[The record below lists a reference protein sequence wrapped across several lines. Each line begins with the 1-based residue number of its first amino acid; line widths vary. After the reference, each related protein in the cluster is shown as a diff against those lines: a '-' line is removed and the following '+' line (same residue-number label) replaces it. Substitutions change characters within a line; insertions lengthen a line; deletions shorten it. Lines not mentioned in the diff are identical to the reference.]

1 MKGILSK
8 NLSSTEKMKDCMP
21 KKILIVDDD
30 ENMLQVLKFRIE
42 EEGYEPVAV
51 TNAKQALRLSS
62 RDVFDLA
69 LVDLR
74 LVGAN
79 GIDLMKELHSSVP
92 EMPVIILTAYGTIE
106 TAVQAMQQG
115 AYSYLTKPFDYHD
128 LIFQIRK
135 GLEKNRLTREV
146 QRLRAIV
153 GENYGFNNIIGKSKA
168 MRIVMEQV
176 VRAAETDSNV
186 CIYGESGT
194 GKELIAKS
202 LHLLSSR
209 KDKNFVAINCGAI
222 PEKLFE
228 GELFGYKRGAF
239 TGAIKDKRGY
249 FSQADKGSLF
259 LDEIAELPES
269 VQVKLLRV
277 LQEHSFYP
285 LGSEHLMKVDVRII
299 AATNADLEDKVR
311 NGTFREDL
319 YYRVHIIPIYIPPL
333 RDRKD
338 DIPLLSE
345 HFIKKHAKR
354 MKREPKELSATALQK
369 LLSYSWPGNVRE
381 LENTIEYAMAMSVGH
396 VINDDL
402 VLHNRR
408 THVTDKGKIKPL
420 KDARAEFEKDYLNTV
435 LSMTRGNVTEAAK
448 LTGKYRSDFYGL
460 LKRYNIQ
467 PADFKN
473 ANNVPGS

>member
-1 MKGILSK
+1 MEQHI
-8 NLSSTEKMKDCMP
+8 P

-51 TNAKQALRLSS
+51 TNAKDALELSS
-62 RDVFDLA
+62 KDVFDLA

-74 LVGAN
+74 LVGTT
-79 GIDLMKELHSSVP
+79 GIDLMKELHSNVP

-115 AYSYLTKPFDYHD
+115 AYSYLTKPFDYRD

-135 GLEKNRLTREV
+135 GLEKNQLAREV
-146 QRLRAIV
+146 KRLRALV
-153 GENYGFNNIIGKSKA
+153 GESYGFSNIIGKSKA

-176 VRAAETDSNV
+176 ARAAETDSNV

-209 KDKNFVAINCGAI
+209 KDNDFVAINCGAI

-228 GELFGYKRGAF
+228 AELFGYKKGAF
-239 TGAIKDKRGY
+239 TGAIKDKKGY

-277 LQEHSFYP
+277 LQEHTFYP
-285 LGSEHLMKVDVRII
+285 LGSERLVTVDVRII

-311 NGTFREDL
+311 NGAFREDL

-333 RDRKD
+333 RNRKD
-338 DIPLLSE
+338 DIPLLSDY
-345 HFIKKHAKR
+345 FIKKYAKR
-354 MKREPKELSATALQK
+354 MKKEPKELSSLALQK

-381 LENTIEYAMAMSVGH
+381 LENTIEYAMAMSEGH
-396 VINDDL
+396 IINEDL

-408 THVTDKGKIKPL
+408 THITDRGKIRPL
-420 KDARAEFEKDYLNTV
+420 KEARAEFEKEYIRTV
-435 LSMTRGNVTEAAK
+435 LSITKGNVTEAAK

-460 LKRYNIQ
+460 LKKYDLQ
-467 PADFKN
+467 ASDFKN
-473 ANNVPGS
+473 ANNIPNSS